1 MRNLKFYILL
11 LDGDCKKLPS
21 EIFAKIETCLNE
33 VRDEI
38 FIRLQPQLRC
48 TLGK

>member
-1 MRNLKFYILL
+1 MTMFSIIF
-11 LDGDCKKLPS
+11 LDGDCKQLNS
-21 EIFAKIETCLNE
+21 EVFAKIEACLNE

-38 FIRLQPQLRC
+38 FLRLQPQLRC

>member
-1 MRNLKFYILL
+1 MRNLMFYILL